1 MASKWIWAFL
11 AGTAVGAA
19 VAQLAMPNS
28 GKENRQD
35 IAPAVNKGAESDKEK
50 TQDFAGRAD
59 RLADEA
65 KEQVEQVENVMDMG
79 TLLAILF
86 LHYATRAY
94 LADKLARSAVSRL
107 R

>member
-11 AGTAVGAA
+11 GGAAVGAA

-35 IAPAVNKGAESDKEK
+35 IAQAVNKGAERDNEK
-50 TQDFAGRAD
+50 TQDFPGRAD
-59 RLADEA
+59 RLADEV
-65 KEQVEQVENVMDMG
+65 KEQVERVENVMDMG

>member
-11 AGTAVGAA
+11 TGTAVGAA

-28 GKENRQD
+28 TKEKRQD
-35 IAPAVNKGAESDKEK
+35 IAQAVNKGTERDKEK
-50 TQDFAGRAD
+50 TQDFAGRAG

-65 KEQVEQVENVMDMG
+65 KAQAEQVENVMDIG

>member
-11 AGTAVGAA
+11 VGTAVGAA

-28 GKENRQD
+28 GKENRED
-35 IAPAVNKGAESDKEK
+35 IAQAVNKGAEGEKEK
-50 TQDFAGRAD
+50 KQDFAGQAD
-59 RLADEA
+59 RLADEL
-65 KEQVEQVENVMDMG
+65 KEQVQSVMDMG
-79 TLLAILF
+79 TLLAIMF

-94 LADKLARSAVSRL
+94 LVDKLARSAVSRL

>member
-1 MASKWIWAFL
+1 MASKWIGAFL

-19 VAQLAMPNS
+19 VAQLAMQNY

-35 IAPAVNKGAESDKEK
+35 IAPAVSKGAESDKQK
-50 TQDFAGRAD
+50 TQDFAGRAG

-65 KEQVEQVENVMDMG
+65 KEQVQQAENVMDMG
-79 TLLAILF
+79 TLLAVLF

-94 LADKLARSAVSRL
+94 LADKLARTAVSRL

>member
-11 AGTAVGAA
+11 GGAAVGAA
-19 VAQLAMPNS
+19 VAQLAMPT

-35 IAPAVNKGAESDKEK
+35 IAQAVNKGAEGDKEK
-50 TQDFAGRAD
+50 TQDFPGRAD
-59 RLADEA
+59 RLADEV
-65 KEQVEQVENVMDMG
+65 KEQVERVENVMDMG

-86 LHYATRAY
+86 LHYATRAS

>member
-1 MASKWIWAFL
+1 MASKWIGAFL

-19 VAQLAMPNS
+19 VAQLAMQNH

-35 IAPAVNKGAESDKEK
+35 IAPAVSKGAESDKQK
-50 TQDFAGRAD
+50 TQDFAARAD
-59 RLADEA
+59 RLADEV
-65 KEQVEQVENVMDMG
+65 KEQVEQIENVVDMG

-94 LADKLARSAVSRL
+94 LADKLARTAVSRL